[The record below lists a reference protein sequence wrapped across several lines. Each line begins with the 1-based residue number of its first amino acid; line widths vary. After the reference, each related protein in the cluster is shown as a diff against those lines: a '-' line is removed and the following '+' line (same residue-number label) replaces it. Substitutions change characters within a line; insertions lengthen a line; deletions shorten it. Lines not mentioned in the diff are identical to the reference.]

1 MNIKFT
7 EKEKKLLYSDATELD
22 NVAFFM
28 FLKYLESDDFL
39 NIMCK
44 NMNIEKDNYS
54 FSDIKQEQFICMKNN
69 VVLIDEIY
77 NITSNYLRQIKIN
90 KIKERLNA

>member
-1 MNIKFT
+1 
-7 EKEKKLLYSDATELD
+7 
-22 NVAFFM
+22 
-28 FLKYLESDDFL
+28 
-39 NIMCK
+39 
-44 NMNIEKDNYS
+44 MNIEKDNYS

-77 NITSNYLRQIKIN
+77 IITSNYLRQIKIN